1 MSALKERITEDM
13 KTAMRAKEKARLGV
27 IRMALAAIKQREV
40 DERTTLDDA
49 AIIAVIDK
57 MIKQR
62 RDSAAQYQEAGRDEL
77 AAQENAEIE
86 ILQDYLP
93 PAMSEADIA
102 AAIDKAIADT
112 GASSAQDMGKLMGVL
127 KPQLQGRADL
137 GVVSGLVKQR
147 LAAL

>member
-137 GVVSGLVKQR
+137 GVVSGLVKQK